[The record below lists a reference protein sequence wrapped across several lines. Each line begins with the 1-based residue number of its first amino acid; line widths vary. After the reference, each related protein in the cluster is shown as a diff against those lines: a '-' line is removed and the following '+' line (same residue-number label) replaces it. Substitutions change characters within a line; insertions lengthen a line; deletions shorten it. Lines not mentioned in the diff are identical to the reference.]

1 MIKHEYHLESSD
13 SITLKYKSHGPN
25 IKYER
30 YEKDRSPPI
39 APEIFLRLGM
49 EKRIKYKYY
58 RGPSLV
64 IFFLNVILGPKFNI
78 GHEKDDVLNF
88 IQFLIS
94 NFILGTETMI
104 HYECHPDF
112 T

>member
-1 MIKHEYHLESSD
+1 MRSMTFGNTSGSSFSIFILEDEKMIKHEYLLESSD

-58 RGPSLV
+58 RGPP
-64 IFFLNVILGPKFNI
+64 G
-78 GHEKDDVLNF
+78 
-88 IQFLIS
+88 
-94 NFILGTETMI
+94 
-104 HYECHPDF
+104 
-112 T
+112 